1 MKIVRDTVTVAR
13 HRADVFAYL
22 ADFRN
27 DTAWRKETIG
37 VRKITTGAIGPGTV
51 FEDTIKYPG
60 AAPVVLTKEITVYE
74 TGRRIGFSSRS
85 RSGTAEAMYELADDG
100 RDRTRI
106 SFLSVI
112 RPRGLMR
119 VVFPLMVALMR
130 SRQFELL
137 KQELE
142 KQPLTMSTVAQQ
154 LGSE

>member
-1 MKIVRDTVTVAR
+1 MKIVKDTVTVAR
-13 HRADVFAYL
+13 HRAYVFAYL

-27 DTAWRKETIG
+27 DPAWRKETIG
-37 VRKITTGAIGPGTV
+37 VRKITTGAIELGTV

-74 TGRRIGFSSRS
+74 PDRRIGFSSRS

-100 RDRTRI
+100 RDGTRI
-106 SFLSVI
+106 SFQSLI

-142 KQPLTMSTVAQQ
+142 MQPVTASTVTQQ
-154 LGSE
+154 PGSD

>member
-1 MKIVRDTVTVAR
+1 MKIVKDTVTVAR
-13 HRADVFAYL
+13 HRTYVFAYL

-27 DTAWRKETIG
+27 DPAWRKETIG
-37 VRKITTGAIGPGTV
+37 VRKITPGAIGPGTV
-51 FEDTIKYPG
+51 FEDTVKYPG

-74 TGRRIGFSSRS
+74 PGRRIGFSSRS

-100 RDRTRI
+100 RDGTRI
-106 SFLSVI
+106 SFQSVI

-142 KQPLTMSTVAQQ
+142 GQPVTASTVTQQ
-154 LGSE
+154 PGSD